1 MECAPQEKKEVL
13 KIRLRRVGTKHD
25 ACYRV
30 VVSDGRKVP
39 TGRFVEIL
47 GTYDPGTDPATVKLD
62 VDRAEEWIRK
72 GARPSDTVKRLLHK
86 AKMA

>member
-1 MECAPQEKKEVL
+1 ML
-13 KIRLRRVGTKHD
+13 KIRLRRVGTKHA

-30 VVSDGRKVP
+30 VVSDGRKTP

-47 GTYDPGTDPATVKLD
+47 GTYDPGTDPATVKLN
-62 VDRAEEWIRK
+62 VDRAEEWIRR

-86 AKMA
+86 AKTA